1 MNDDKAIE
9 VIESI
14 ENTSELTEHERE
26 VEKSLVRKIDIRFIP
41 VTILIY
47 LLCYLDRSNIGN
59 AKILNSDSGDDILQT
74 LSLSNHAYVV
84 ALMVFLVAY
93 SVFEVPSNL
102 ALKII
107 SPAKWISFLVIAFGS
122 FCTGIG
128 GVQDATSLTVL
139 RFFLGAAEAGVFP
152 GLMYYFTFW
161 YKPSERAFRIACFL
175 CSATLAG
182 AFGGCIAYGV
192 GHMNGALGLQAW
204 RWLFI
209 VEGAPTVFLGI
220 CLIFFL
226 PSYPEDVSWLTA
238 EEQSVQQLRLGRQR
252 NQSQQKINW
261 KDAKATLLDL
271 RMYGHYLAYTGIGCG
286 VASLSLFAPTII
298 QGLGYRGLHAQ
309 LFTVPPYAVA
319 YVCTMLAAYA
329 SDRYQMRGLIAG
341 TSLACS
347 TLCFIVLAV
356 LPGERFTGRYVLLIF
371 ATSGVFAAL
380 PSLNAWVGDNAT
392 NTTAMSLVFACNV
405 AFSGPGQ
412 IAGVWIYRSQDA
424 PLYRLGHGVNACF
437 TALACSLSF
446 VLYFYYR
453 GLNKKVVRQGYGH
466 RWME

>member
-1 MNDDKAIE
+1 MNSDKAVE

-14 ENTSELTEHERE
+14 EDAPELSEHERE

-47 LLCYLDRSNIGN
+47 LLYYLDRN
-59 AKILNSDSGDDILQT
+59 AKILNSDTGDDILQT

-192 GHMNGALGLQAW
+192 GHMNGVLGLQAW

-220 CLIFFL
+220 CLIFLL

-238 EEQSVQQLRLGRQR
+238 KNKVF
-252 NQSQQKINW
+252 NSQQKINW
-261 KDAKATLLDL
+261 KDAKAILLDL
-271 RMYGHYLAYTGIGCG
+271 SMYGHYLAYTGVGCG

-329 SDRYQMRGLIAG
+329 SDRYEMRGLIA
-341 TSLACS
+341 
-347 TLCFIVLAV
+347 AV
-356 LPGERFTGRYVLLIF
+356 LPGERFTGRYALLIF

-392 NTTAMSLVFACNV
+392 NTTCMSLVFACNV

-424 PLYRLGHGVNACF
+424 PLYRLGHGVNAGF

-453 GLNKKVVRQGYGH
+453 GLNKKMALQVYGQC
-466 RWME
+466 WME